1 MKSKLSLVFLLIIIC
16 GTVNFGQEKSMNNP
30 FLIKWN
36 TPFQTPPFELIKNE
50 NYLPAFEEGIKQQKV
65 EVDAI
70 IQNKETPTF
79 DNTIGAMEK
88 SGKLLTKTALV
99 FYGLN
104 NTITNEEMQKINQT
118 VSPMLTKHNDDIN
131 LNTKLFE
138 RVKYLYDQ
146 KDKLNLSPE
155 QKMLLDNYY
164 LDFVRGGVNLNDAD
178 KEKFRK
184 INEELSLLGVK
195 FGENILKETNAV
207 GLIIDS
213 RSRSRCRC

>member
-118 VSPMLTKHNDDIN
+118 VSPMLAKHNDDIN
-131 LNTKLFE
+131 HNTK
-138 RVKYLYDQ
+138 
-146 KDKLNLSPE
+146 
-155 QKMLLDNYY
+155 
-164 LDFVRGGVNLNDAD
+164 
-178 KEKFRK
+178 
-184 INEELSLLGVK
+184 
-195 FGENILKETNAV
+195 
-207 GLIIDS
+207 
-213 RSRSRCRC
+213 